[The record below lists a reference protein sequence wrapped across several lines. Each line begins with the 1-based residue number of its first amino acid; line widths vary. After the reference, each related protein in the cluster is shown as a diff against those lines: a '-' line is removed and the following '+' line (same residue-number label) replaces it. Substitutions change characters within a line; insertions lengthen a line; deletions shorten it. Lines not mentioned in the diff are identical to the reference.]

1 MRSSWI
7 LFALVALGALLGAGC
22 PPAPAK
28 DYTPA
33 DLASLNDMTE
43 LMRVNA
49 HYADPWFKRRT
60 DTDFTVADF
69 ATMAKDA
76 EYIAAVGH
84 TLGGTVSSAQPEG
97 FRTFA
102 KGLEVAAGKWRDAAK
117 AKDAAGVDAALEGM
131 LEQCKGCHGAYR

>member
-1 MRSSWI
+1 MRSTWM
-7 LFALVALGALLGAGC
+7 LFAVVAVGALLGAGC

-49 HYADPWFKRRT
+49 HYADPWLKRRT
-60 DTDFTVADF
+60 DTDFTAEDF
-69 ATMAKDA
+69 AAMAKDA
-76 EYIAAVGH
+76 EYIEAVGR
-84 TLGGTVSSAQPEG
+84 TLGGTVSSTEPDG

-102 KGLEVAAGKWRDAAK
+102 KGLEAAAGKWRDAAT
-117 AKDAAGVDAALEGM
+117 AKDAARVDAALEGM
-131 LEQCKGCHGAYR
+131 LSQCKGCHSAYR